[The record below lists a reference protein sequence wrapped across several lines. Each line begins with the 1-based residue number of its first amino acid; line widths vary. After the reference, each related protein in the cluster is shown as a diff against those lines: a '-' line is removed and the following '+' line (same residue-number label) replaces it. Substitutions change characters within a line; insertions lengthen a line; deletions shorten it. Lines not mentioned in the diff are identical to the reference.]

1 MAIFLSRF
9 ALKNQYSSKS
19 RGFSSTNQDGDNIP
33 KVFSLAAKPIFL
45 EIFQIFA
52 QDITRISSNI
62 LFFFKSSI
70 IEGVYLGLSCEPPSF
85 QPYRTKRNFS
95 WLENYLFLLLMDEGL
110 DKFMKAMSLEED
122 VPVTLTEDEDYSA
135 AIRNGRSL
143 IGRLLN
149 PECQNMARMLRMM
162 PKIWKIYERVRGIAL
177 SKESFQFI
185 FDLETDMQT
194 VMKHGFWTFDD
205 WGMVMDRWMEYPLTD
220 FLQKASV
227 WIRLHK
233 LPVNYLTL
241 KTIRAVSNPI
251 GHVKDI
257 EFDPTKPHLQ
267 EYVRVRVIMDLQQ
280 PVRDSKLVNLPNG
293 GSTTVDV
300 EYERVRKKCFHCFRL
315 SHEKQRCPLVKAQKN
330 AGASAAEKGKAI
342 AISPVIHRQHNH
354 DLVGSLMPLLAPSV
368 PPGFVPKSIVA
379 PEVFEQMQL
388 YMNCTDPE
396 ERRIREFKMKMALQD
411 LSMNPGAQSSYLR
424 LEDPPMIS
432 GVQNKNIGRVFD
444 FRTAETV

>member
-95 WLENYLFLLLMDEGL
+95 WLENYLFLFLMDEGL

-368 PPGFVPKSIVA
+368 PPGFAPKSIVA

>member
-1 MAIFLSRF
+1 
-9 ALKNQYSSKS
+9 
-19 RGFSSTNQDGDNIP
+19 
-33 KVFSLAAKPIFL
+33 
-45 EIFQIFA
+45 
-52 QDITRISSNI
+52 
-62 LFFFKSSI
+62 
-70 IEGVYLGLSCEPPSF
+70 
-85 QPYRTKRNFS
+85 
-95 WLENYLFLLLMDEGL
+95 MDEGL

-205 WGMVMDRWMEYPLTD
+205 WGMVMDRWMEFPPTD

-368 PPGFVPKSIVA
+368 PPGFAPKSIVA